1 LEDDIAKMI
10 DNELY
15 RLHHKNELDN
25 VKKEHDKEVMSV
37 GLPQGFD
44 FNADF
49 GEVDD
54 SMQMRKDRR
63 LAGRDPAAYCADRCV
78 STGNC
83 DIFEDFFEL
92 SPQEVLKFCKDC
104 VLSEEEEPCE
114 VPESVYGKY
123 IDGLHP

>member
-1 LEDDIAKMI
+1 
-10 DNELY
+10 
-15 RLHHKNELDN
+15 
-25 VKKEHDKEVMSV
+25 MSV

-63 LAGRDPAAYCADRCV
+63 LAERDPAAYCADRCV

-83 DIFEDFFEL
+83 DVFEGIICIAYRNYHNIIIK
-92 SPQEVLKFCKDC
+92 S
-104 VLSEEEEPCE
+104 
-114 VPESVYGKY
+114 SVYS
-123 IDGLHP
+123 

>member
-1 LEDDIAKMI
+1 
-10 DNELY
+10 
-15 RLHHKNELDN
+15 
-25 VKKEHDKEVMSV
+25 MSV

-83 DIFEDFFEL
+83 DIFEGTICIA
-92 SPQEVLKFCKDC
+92 CKNYHNNIIIK
-104 VLSEEEEPCE
+104 S
-114 VPESVYGKY
+114 SVYS
-123 IDGLHP
+123 